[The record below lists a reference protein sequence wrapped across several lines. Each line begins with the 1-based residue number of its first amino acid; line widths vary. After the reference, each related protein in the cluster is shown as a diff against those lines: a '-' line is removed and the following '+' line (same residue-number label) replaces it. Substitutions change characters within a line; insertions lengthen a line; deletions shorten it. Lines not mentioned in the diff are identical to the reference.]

1 MEYTVRSGDT
11 LTGIAREKGV
21 SLSAIMEI
29 NPSLDNPN
37 KIQAGESLTLPEVSE
52 RRDNRCPDEIMD
64 AGPCVEVEEI
74 EPGFHIVE
82 RPQTIEELKEHLFAG
97 HASGEI
103 DAMLE
108 RLNPWLEDGVSP
120 GQVIVLSDPRSMQCT
135 AEENLLMQIAQEVNE
150 INAELTYEEA
160 QRTVDYYN
168 LLGAA
173 TGGAGTAIG
182 NTASGVRQHTQL
194 VESKLREIEALYQRT
209 YERTGRLGGE
219 EFYSRRRALFRE
231 LDSLLD
237 RVTRMGLG
245 IPEHPELRH
254 ALGIST
260 RSTVHH
266 WRQAGSAAAGIPGYA
281 DNYAGI
287 ANASKWLGR
296 AGYVGLGF
304 SAVSTHANIREA
316 CVSGR
321 EEECNIARVREWSGF
336 GGGVLGGA
344 VGGAAAG
351 TAAGGVCLVLGVPTG
366 GLATLACGV
375 VLVGVGGYAGGEI
388 GGMIGEGLGES
399 AGELIYGVESSD

>member
-1 MEYTVRSGDT
+1 MEYIVQSDET
-11 LTGIAREKGV
+11 LTDIAREKGV
-21 SLSAIMEI
+21 SLSSIMEL
-29 NPSLDNPN
+29 NPTLDNPN
-37 KIQAGESLTLPEVSE
+37 NIQAGDTLTLPETSE
-52 RRDNRCPDEIMD
+52 VRDSRCPDEIMD
-64 AGPCVEVEEI
+64 AGPCVDVEEI
-74 EPGFHIVE
+74 EPGFHIVD
-82 RPQTIEELKEHLFAG
+82 RPQTVDELKNYLFAG
-97 HASGEI
+97 HADGEI

-108 RLNPWLEDGVSP
+108 RLNPWLEGGVSP

-135 AEENLLMQIAQEVNE
+135 EEENLLMQIAQEVNE

-173 TGGAGTAIG
+173 TGGAGAAIG
-182 NTASGVRQHTQL
+182 NTASGVRQHTRQ
-194 VESKLREIEALYQRT
+194 VEAKLRQIEALYQRT

-219 EFYSRRRALFRE
+219 EFYARRRVLFRE
-231 LDSLLD
+231 LDASLD

-245 IPEHPELRH
+245 IPEHPNLRH
-254 ALGIST
+254 ALGLST

-266 WRQAGSAAAGIPGYA
+266 WRQAGSAASGIPGYA

-296 AGYVGLGF
+296 AGYVGLGL
-304 SAVSTHANIREA
+304 SAVSTHSNIREA
-316 CVSGR
+316 CISGR

-351 TAAGGVCLVLGVPTG
+351 TVAGGVCLALGVPTG

-375 VLVGVGGYAGGEI
+375 VLVGVGGYAGGEM

-399 AGELIYGVESSD
+399 AGELIYGVESID